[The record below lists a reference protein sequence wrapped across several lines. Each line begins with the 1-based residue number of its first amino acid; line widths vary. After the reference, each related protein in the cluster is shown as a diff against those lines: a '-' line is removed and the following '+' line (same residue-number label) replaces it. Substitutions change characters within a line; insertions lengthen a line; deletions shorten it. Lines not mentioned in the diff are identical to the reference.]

1 MEAVVVDITN
11 ALKSSCRME
20 RRSGATGGDCTALTK
35 CTAYQMS
42 KRRAVTDVE
51 EGEGSPRAE
60 RAVTTQDDIGPPNPF
75 RALYSARKR
84 ADNGM
89 DLAECVEWEQRLW
102 RREHATRI
110 LFSRRRT
117 RLWSFVRTAS
127 TSSSKS
133 NVSDSAIGKDTAVA
147 GTAITANPMIHIN
160 IVVRVWDN

>member
-20 RRSGATGGDCTALTK
+20 RRSGATEGDCTALTK

-75 RALYSARKR
+75 LALYSARKR

-89 DLAECVEWEQRLW
+89 GFPGCGEREQRLW
-102 RREHATRI
+102 PREYATGI
-110 LFSRRRT
+110 FLLRRRT
-117 RLWSFVRTAS
+117 RLWSSVRAAS

-147 GTAITANPMIHIN
+147 GTAITANPMMHIN
-160 IVVRVWDN
+160 HVFRV